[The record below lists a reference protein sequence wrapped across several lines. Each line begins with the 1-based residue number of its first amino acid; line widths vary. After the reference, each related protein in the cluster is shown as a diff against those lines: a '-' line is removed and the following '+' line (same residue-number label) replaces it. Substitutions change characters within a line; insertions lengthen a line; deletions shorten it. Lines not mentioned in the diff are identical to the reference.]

1 MVGNVKIRDA
11 IIKRRDFMAT
21 PVQYV
26 WSASSGLYLVPLNG
40 ETTSKPFTPVDTTG
54 GKITYANF
62 PRQPEPPIVSREEHE
77 WASLLASERKS
88 LARRRIKPRA
98 VAKAI
103 KELRYRR

>member
-1 MVGNVKIRDA
+1 
-11 IIKRRDFMAT
+11 MAT

-54 GKITYANF
+54 GTITYANF
-62 PRQPEPPIVSREEHE
+62 PRQPEPIVSSEEHE

-103 KELRYRR
+103 KEVRYRR